1 MNCFVIMPFSGS
13 FNDYYRKIL
22 KPTIENCGLKSIR
35 ADEVYGVKPI
45 IEDIA
50 ECIINSEIVIA
61 DVTDKNPN
69 VNYELGMAHALCKQV
84 IIISQKVEDIPFD
97 YRHIRAIIYDTKRVD
112 WADNL
117 KTELEKTIK
126 LVISDYSNIYSIEA
140 IRKFHK
146 NNSIDNIWGLQ
157 ETYET
162 RQKMNVRLNE
172 IWDKLINNLDII
184 GFGFKSFRDSQ
195 NHSIKEKVKNGLKL
209 RILTINP
216 LSQFVKQR
224 EIDELQLVGSIKKTI
239 IDLERWVIDLKKV
252 SPSENNV
259 QLKFYN
265 SLPLDFY
272 WRQEDKL
279 FVGPYLYGI
288 GSQQTITF
296 EYKEN
301 TRGYNFYRNY
311 FETLWENE
319 DFCKDDYNLFKKR
332 KKNTP

>member
-13 FNDYYRKIL
+13 FNDYYQKIL

-35 ADEVYGVKPI
+35 ADEIYGVKPI

-50 ECIINSEIVIA
+50 ECIINAEIVIA

-69 VNYELGMAHALCKQV
+69 VNYELGMAHALSKQV
-84 IIISQKVEDIPFD
+84 IIISQKIDDIPFD

-117 KTELEKTIK
+117 KSELAKTIN
-126 LVISDYSNIYSIEA
+126 LIISDFSNIYSIEA
-140 IRKFHK
+140 IRKYHK

-172 IWDKLINNLDII
+172 IWDKLTNNLDII

-195 NHSIKEKVKNGLKL
+195 NYSIKEKVKNGLKL

-216 LSQFVKQR
+216 LSPFVKQR
-224 EIDELQLVGSIKKTI
+224 EIDELQLIGSIKKTI
-239 IDLERWVIDLKKV
+239 FDLERWVNDLKKV
-252 SPSENNV
+252 CPNENNV

-296 EYKEN
+296 EYKEK
-301 TRGYNFYRNY
+301 TRGYTFYRNY
-311 FETLWENE
+311 FESLWEND
-319 DFCKDDYNLFKKR
+319 DFCKEDYNLFKMK